1 MKSPVIAIGLDG
13 TDPQTI
19 ETWMGQGYLENL
31 RGLRDRGVYARL
43 KTVESYVSE
52 SAAIALIAGRSPQS
66 SGYWTTVKFQPQTY
80 EIEKLHGDEFA
91 DALTEAQPFYA
102 LGDRCRVAVFDMP
115 QGRVCDRVN
124 GIQIL
129 AWGERSPRAESQSQP
144 PHLLRELTDKYG
156 QCSIRHLD
164 PNIRNLK
171 TLKQFVKKLKTSVSR
186 RTAICQDLLQ
196 REQWDLFVTLF
207 GEPHHAGHALWHLS
221 QPSHPLYSSFAPR
234 VEGDPLLEVFQAVDN
249 AIGEIL
255 AVAPENAYIIIFS
268 DSGMCDNAT
277 DLPSMAFIPELL
289 YRYNFPSKYGL
300 AAGKTNAPP
309 QPPFADRPEWDWLQ
323 ALWRL
328 KHETNPM
335 MGLLRRR
342 APIELCDRIAKFFST
357 PQKPDL
363 LSPFELQKQSHP
375 FFYQPAM
382 WYKPFWSQMKA
393 FALPT
398 FSDGH
403 IRINLQGREAGGIV
417 APADYDALCEELT
430 QKLHQLKDARTGTP
444 IVKEVLRTRSS
455 ATERDPK
462 LPDADLIVLWH
473 KDRAIDAI
481 DSPEFG
487 RIGPAPSP
495 RSGGHRSDIFFM
507 ARGPGIEPGS
517 SLPLGHAL
525 DIAPTILHLMGMPIP
540 ESYEGKSLL
549 QVAIPAS

>member
-1 MKSPVIAIGLDG
+1 MNTPVIALGLDG
-13 TDPQTI
+13 TDPQTL
-19 ETWMGQGYLENL
+19 ETWMERGYLENL
-31 RGLRDRGVYARL
+31 RRLRDRGVYARL

-52 SAAIALIAGRSPQS
+52 SAAISLLAGRSPQS
-66 SGYWTTVKFQPQTY
+66 TGYWTAIEFQPQTY
-80 EIEKLHGDEFA
+80 EVKKLHGDEFA
-91 DALTEAQPFYA
+91 EALSDARPFYA
-102 LGDRCRVAVFDMP
+102 LGERCRTAVFDMP

-144 PHLLRELTDKYG
+144 PHLLQELIDKYG
-156 QCSIRHLD
+156 TNPIRHLD

-171 TLKQFVKKLKTSVSR
+171 TLQGFVKRLKTSTSR
-186 RTAICQDLLQ
+186 RAAICRDLLQ
-196 REQWDLFVTLF
+196 RERWDLFLTLF

-221 QPSHPLYSSFAPR
+221 QPSHPLYSTFASR
-234 VEGDPLLEVFQAVDN
+234 VEGDPLLEVFQALDK

-255 AVAPENAYIIIFS
+255 AIAPEEAYIVIFS

-277 DLPSMAFIPELL
+277 DLPSMVFIPELL
-289 YRYNFPSKYGL
+289 YRYNFPGQYGL
-300 AAGKTNAPP
+300 AASKTSAPP
-309 QPPFADRPEWDWLQ
+309 PPPYADRSEWDWLQ

-328 KHETNPM
+328 KHEPNPL
-335 MGLLRRR
+335 MGWLRRR
-342 APIELCDRIAKFFST
+342 APIEWGDRIAQFFRK
-357 PQKPDL
+357 PNKPDF

-375 FFYQPAM
+375 YFYQPAM
-382 WYKPFWSQMKA
+382 WYKRFWPQMKA
-393 FALPT
+393 FALPS

-417 APADYDALCEELT
+417 APADYEALCQELT
-430 QKLHQLKDARTGTP
+430 QKLYDLVDARTGAP
-444 IVKEVLRTRSS
+444 VVKEVLRTRAS
-455 ATERDPK
+455 ATEESSK

-473 KDRAIDAI
+473 KDRAIDVI

-507 ARGPGIEPGS
+507 ATGPGIEPGS

-540 ESYEGKSLL
+540 DSYEGKSLL
-549 QVAIPAS
+549 KIGVTAH